1 MNATRVY
8 ALQRR
13 LAKIEKRRGA
23 TDADDTFN
31 QILRQVGEPPC
42 ATDSE
47 AFLAVLKLMQTPDW
61 NERLRAAGFLVPA
74 RSPNNQI
81 IQ

>member
-1 MNATRVY
+1 MNGARVY
-8 ALQRR
+8 SLKRR

-61 NERLRAAGFLVPA
+61 NERLRAAGFLDDAPPPA
-74 RSPNNQI
+74 I